1 MKYVDFNSVK
11 IRNFLSIGK
20 EPVEISFKHGLNVIT
35 GVNKDKEDRRNG
47 VGKSTI
53 ADAIHFAIFGE
64 TIRELSKDFIVNS
77 IIFIINYF
85 ITFYKF
91 INIFSII

>member
-11 IRNFLSIGK
+11 IRNFLSIGQD
-20 EPVEISFKHGLNVIT
+20 PVEISFRHGLNVIT

-47 VGKSTI
+47 VGNSTI

-64 TIRELSKDFIVNS
+64 SPVFGDCGPTSSLI
-77 IIFIINYF
+77 
-85 ITFYKF
+85 
-91 INIFSII
+91 